1 LEALTNNPPPT
12 PPADPGAPGPVVALL
27 RSVASSV
34 EGEIQLHAAAALPP
48 SGAYPFNGSTAEKI
62 AWLSVL
68 GPPGLPFP
76 ADAAADRRFR
86 RAADRRVLGATK
98 GFSEAGEGVVKL
110 IQQAERFIY
119 IESSDL
125 TAFDGSASED
135 SNLNV
140 RQALRDRLLANP
152 ALHVLVCLPFEPVHP
167 YPGIR
172 RYLTHHNQKAI
183 ATFRTGEAPAGSF
196 SPLIRDRFVVFTP
209 FAGARRP
216 LRIASTTVIVDD
228 VVAVTG
234 GFSLSRRGLTFDS
247 SLAVAL
253 FDERLQRERSQEVF
267 QFRQKLLADRL
278 GERVEDIPTEGAVV
292 AAMVRQALQAGLSR
306 NISLPK
312 EPVGDDPGNSFAPTY
327 DPDGRSDRGFS
338 AAQYVAALAVD
349 VGLRDHL
356 A

>member
-1 LEALTNNPPPT
+1 MNYLAQCHPVLARAETLPWPPGDRDDAL
-12 PPADPGAPGPVVALL
+12 DPGHEL
-27 RSVASSV
+27 RMA
-34 EGEIQLHAAAALPP
+34 
-48 SGAYPFNGSTAEKI
+48 
-62 AWLSVL
+62 
-68 GPPGLPFP
+68 
-76 ADAAADRRFR
+76 
-86 RAADRRVLGATK
+86 
-98 GFSEAGEGVVKL
+98 
-110 IQQAERFIY
+110 
-119 IESSDL
+119 
-125 TAFDGSASED
+125 
-135 SNLNV
+135 
-140 RQALRDRLLANP
+140 
-152 ALHVLVCLPFEPVHP
+152 
-167 YPGIR
+167 
-172 RYLTHHNQKAI
+172 
-183 ATFRTGEAPAGSF
+183 
-196 SPLIRDRFVVFTP
+196 
-209 FAGARRP
+209 
-216 LRIASTTVIVDD
+216 LRIASSTVIIDD

-234 GFSLSRRGLTFDS
+234 GFSLSHRGLTFDS

-312 EPVGDDPGNSFAPTY
+312 EPVGDDPGNSFAPAY

>member
-1 LEALTNNPPPT
+1 
-12 PPADPGAPGPVVALL
+12 
-27 RSVASSV
+27 
-34 EGEIQLHAAAALPP
+34 
-48 SGAYPFNGSTAEKI
+48 
-62 AWLSVL
+62 VL
-68 GPPGLPFP
+68 GSPSLPFP

-98 GFSEAGEGVVKL
+98 GFSEAGEVVVKA

-167 YPGIR
+167 YLGIR
-172 RYLTHHNQKAI
+172 RYLTHRNQKAI
-183 ATFRTGEAPAGSF
+183 AAFRTGEAPAGSF
-196 SPLIRDRFVVFTP
+196 SPLIKNRFVVFTP

-278 GERVEDIPTEGAVV
+278 GERVDDIPTDGAVV
-292 AAMVRQALQAGLSR
+292 AAMVRQALQDGFSR

-312 EPVGDDPGNSFAPTY
+312 EPVGDDPGNGFAPAY